1 MPHAIAT
8 GGAILRK
15 TESGEADALCDLACG
30 TEFDVLDISGGWAWG
45 QVTGGSFGEDGPV
58 GYVAL
63 AQLAKPGA

>member
-15 TESGEADALCDLACG
+15 SESVEADALCELPAG
-30 TEFDVLDISGGWAWG
+30 TNFDVLDIAGGWAWG
-45 QVTGGSFGEDGPV
+45 QVTGDGFGEDGLV